1 MEERYTAA
9 IEAVEEM
16 LVRSRDT
23 RGKFAPGTA
32 QHTLQKNR
40 AAALEVARMLLA
52 AAAEGLPTLVVGE
65 RVE

>member
-40 AAALEVARMLLA
+40 AAALEFNNLS
-52 AAAEGLPTLVVGE
+52 TLVIIVL
-65 RVE
+65 